1 MAKKYKVIITDYDFG
16 NIDVETNVLKDALG
30 DAVEVVGL
38 NAKSEEELIGPAKD
52 ADALIVQ
59 YSHVGRR
66 IIEEMQQGKIIARYG
81 SGVDIVDVEAASECG
96 IMVTNVPDYCHQEV
110 ADHAVTL
117 LLTLIKKI
125 KIYDQKVRTGEWRWQ
140 SAKPIYRMQGKSVGI
155 VGFGRIGMEIAKRV
169 QGFGIKPLVYTPRMT
184 AERAREHQVESVSFE
199 TLLRESDY
207 IILQAPL
214 TPETKH
220 LLSDR
225 EFAMMKDQV
234 ILVNT
239 ARGPMVDE
247 AALIRALESGK
258 VAGAGLDDIEEEPA
272 KRRNWKP
279 DSKLFDFENV
289 IVTPHAAYYS
299 EESIIES
306 RQRAAEEVARV
317 LKGEAPHHLVNQAAI
332 HSK

>member
-1 MAKKYKVIITDYDFG
+1 MAEKYKVIITDYDFG

-214 TPETKH
+214 TQETKH